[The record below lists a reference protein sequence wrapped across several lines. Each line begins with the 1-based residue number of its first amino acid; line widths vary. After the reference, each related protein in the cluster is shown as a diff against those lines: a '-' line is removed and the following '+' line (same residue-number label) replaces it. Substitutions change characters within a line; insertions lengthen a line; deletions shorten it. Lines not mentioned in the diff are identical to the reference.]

1 MPAPQPLPAAER
13 SSRLVADEL
22 ADSYEEFVAAHIDQF
37 RGYLQ
42 RVLDRQVEGR
52 GGRISVD
59 DTLQDALLGIY
70 ERWPDFQGLGEDER
84 DRRLY
89 RCLRDAAGRAL
100 REEYGEHTRRSPR
113 ARFVAYD
120 FASVE
125 ESGDDRPLAEREL
138 TAAVLGSMV
147 HDMAELER
155 GRDARAMLSRGVL
168 VAGLRALSDQEAV
181 VLIAV
186 DHFGWDQ
193 HQLAER
199 LGTNYEA
206 LRNRLFV
213 ARKIFYTLV
222 RHSSGIEVD
231 EEERARLVAYRAGE
245 LKGAER
251 RAVGRHLKHCVQ
263 CQALD
268 AERTSFAGK
277 AAAVLAP
284 LPYLAGAHVLV
295 RRSATK
301 AVAGFGGTGAGLFGQ
316 AGAAKAAAVVMG
328 LLGLGGG
335 LTATLAALTDQPHH
349 QHPAPLVTP
358 ASVTT
363 HAIAAP
369 GGMRRIATPAPST
382 PHRAKTRHATRRHQH
397 RSTPT
402 RTTTTTSQP
411 PPSSSTRTQAT
422 PPAPMASPTTTT
434 SSSRSGGQSCEFF
447 CG

>member
-1 MPAPQPLPAAER
+1 MTSLPNAPAPR
-13 SSRLVADEL
+13 VGRD
-22 ADSYEEFVAAHIDQF
+22 YEQFVAAHVEQF
-37 RGYLQ
+37 RVYLQ
-42 RVLDRQVEGR
+42 RVLDHQAEGR

-59 DTLQDALLGIY
+59 DTLQDGLLRIY
-70 ERWPDFQGLGEDER
+70 ERWPDLHGLGDDER

-89 RCLRDAAGRAL
+89 RCLRDAAVKAL
-100 REEYGEHTRRSPR
+100 REEYGERTRHSPR
-113 ARFVAYD
+113 ARFIAYD

-125 ESGDDRPLAEREL
+125 EDGDDRPLAEREL
-138 TAAVLGSMV
+138 TAAVMGSMV
-147 HDMAELER
+147 CDMADLEG
-155 GRDARAMLSRGVL
+155 GRDTRAMLSRGVL

-181 VLIAV
+181 ALIAV

-206 LRNRLFV
+206 LRHRLFV

-222 RHSSGIEVD
+222 RHSTGIEVD

-245 LKGAER
+245 LTGAER
-251 RAVGRHLKHCVQ
+251 RAVGRHLKHCTQ

-268 AERTSFAGK
+268 AEHAIFSGK

-295 RRSATK
+295 KRSATK
-301 AVAGFGGTGAGLFGQ
+301 AVAGLSGTGAGLFGQ

-335 LTATLAALTDQPHH
+335 VTATLAALTDQPHH
-349 QHPAPLVTP
+349 QHPAPLAAP
-358 ASVTT
+358 ATVAT
-363 HAIAAP
+363 HTIAAP
-369 GGMRRIATPAPST
+369 GGMRRIAAPAPSASR
-382 PHRAKTRHATRRHQH
+382 HAKTRHASRRHRH

-402 RTTTTTSQP
+402 RTTTTTSSPPTPSYTTTTQAS
-411 PPSSSTRTQAT
+411 PPSPTKTQAT
-422 PPAPMASPTTTT
+422 PT
-434 SSSRSGGQSCEFF
+434 SSSSGGQSCEFF